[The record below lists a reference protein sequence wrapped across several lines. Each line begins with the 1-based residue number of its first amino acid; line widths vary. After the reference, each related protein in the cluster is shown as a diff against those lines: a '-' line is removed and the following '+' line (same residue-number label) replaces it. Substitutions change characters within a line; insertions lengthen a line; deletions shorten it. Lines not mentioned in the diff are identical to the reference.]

1 MTIQP
6 DPQGNTAQ
14 NPGNPLAR
22 MRDCVSNPEHGLM
35 VIRPIERQTS
45 EQKWCGIWYDCK
57 KCHSSLLIPSR
68 ELTLSLEAQKA
79 KNNNRSPEMEKS

>member
-6 DPQGNTAQ
+6 NPQSDTVQ
-14 NPGNPLAR
+14 NPGNSLAR
-22 MRDCVSNPEHGLM
+22 MPDCVSEPEHGQM
-35 VIRPIERQTS
+35 VIRPAERQTR

-57 KCHSSLLIPSR
+57 KCHSSLLLPSR
-68 ELTLSLEAQKA
+68 DLTLSLEAQKA